1 MAASSDM
8 ERKGFLSGK
17 KGKFLLL
24 PILILF
30 LLAVGLTTYFLLYQ
44 GAWAGLTGSEQG
56 GKEGNA
62 SRKASEKSGLGP
74 TIELDNFVV
83 NITDGERTR
92 YLKTGITLEAMDKK
106 TKKEIEQRKPQIRDA
121 ILFLSSNKN
130 FRELRD
136 LQGKKQLQADLQ
148 HKINS
153 ILQKG
158 KVKRIFFTEF
168 VVQ

>member
-1 MAASSDM
+1 MAENSDM

-17 KGKFLLL
+17 KGKFLILSIAVLL
-24 PILILF
+24 

-44 GAWAGLTGSEQG
+44 GAWAGLTGDEQG
-56 GKEGNA
+56 GKGENA
-62 SRKASEKSGLGP
+62 SQKASENSGLGP
-74 TIELDNFVV
+74 TIKLDNFVV

-106 TKKEIEQRKPQIRDA
+106 TKKEIKERKPQIRDA

-153 ILQKG
+153 ILHEG
-158 KVKRIFFTEF
+158 EVKRIFFTEF